1 MLHKSN
7 KKLTQGEDVTEA
19 ITDLIEEMRTNEK

>member
-7 KKLTQGEDVTEA
+7 KKLTQGEDVTEM
-19 ITDLIEEMRTNEK
+19 ITDLIEEMKINDK